1 VIDPI
6 ARRLPSDRHSPLL
19 NKLRLAR
26 AFVLADALGFED
38 RYRRYMEVFD
48 AADRAALLADR
59 TAQFDDVIARGF
71 AESRSKDSLRRL
83 MDVDLA
89 TQLPEDLLMLTD
101 KMSMAVSLECRVPLL
116 DQRLVQLSAGMPASL
131 RMRGGEL
138 KYIMKKAMTRLL
150 PDSIIHRTK
159 RGFGAPI
166 GAWFK
171 QELSGFLR
179 EILSETSL
187 QRRGLLDPQAVA
199 RVMREHERQEADRTD
214 NLLALVN
221 LEIWCRMYLDGETP
235 AAVTDELRGSM
246 AA

>member
-1 VIDPI
+1 MEVFDE
-6 ARRLPSDRHSPLL
+6 ADRSALL
-19 NKLRLAR
+19 LDRNRPFDDALAR
-26 AFVLADALGFED
+26 AFAD
-38 RYRRYMEVFD
+38 
-48 AADRAALLADR
+48 
-59 TAQFDDVIARGF
+59 
-71 AESRSKDSLRRL
+71 SKSKDTLRRL

-116 DQRLVQLSAGMPASL
+116 DQKLVQLASRMPASL

-138 KYIMKKAMTRLL
+138 KYVMKKALQGIL
-150 PDSIIHRTK
+150 PDSIIYRSK

-171 QELSGFLR
+171 SELSGFLH
-179 EILSETSL
+179 EILSESSL
-187 QRRGLLDPQAVA
+187 KKRGLLDPQAVA
-199 RVMREHERQEADRTD
+199 RVVREHERQEADRTD
-214 NLLALVN
+214 HLLALVN

>member
-1 VIDPI
+1 
-6 ARRLPSDRHSPLL
+6 
-19 NKLRLAR
+19 
-26 AFVLADALGFED
+26 
-38 RYRRYMEVFD
+38 VFD

-59 TAQFDDVIARGF
+59 TVQFDDVIARGF
-71 AESRSKDSLRRL
+71 SESRSQDSLRRL

-138 KYIMKKAMTRLL
+138 KYIMKKAMTGLL

-187 QRRGLLDPQAVA
+187 KRRGLLDPQAVA

-221 LEIWCRMYLDGETP
+221 LEIWCRMYLDGESP

>member
-1 VIDPI
+1 
-6 ARRLPSDRHSPLL
+6 
-19 NKLRLAR
+19 
-26 AFVLADALGFED
+26 
-38 RYRRYMEVFD
+38 
-48 AADRAALLADR
+48 
-59 TAQFDDVIARGF
+59 
-71 AESRSKDSLRRL
+71 
-83 MDVDLA
+83 
-89 TQLPEDLLMLTD
+89 
-101 KMSMAVSLECRVPLL
+101 
-116 DQRLVQLSAGMPASL
+116 
-131 RMRGGEL
+131 
-138 KYIMKKAMTRLL
+138 MTGIL

-235 AAVTDELRGSM
+235 AAVTDDLRGSM